1 MDAFLAMLSDYDVL
15 APMVPTYIVPGI
27 REIQALVESW
37 VSLALFIVVE
47 KKESGEFVG
56 MAALKIDIPKNAD
69 AELGICLVKKCWG
82 QGYGTEIMEWLVG
95 YGFKGMALH
104 RLSLGLFSFNNRAL
118 SLYKHL

>member
-1 MDAFLAMLSDYDVL
+1 
-15 APMVPTYIVPGI
+15 
-27 REIQALVESW
+27 
-37 VSLALFIVVE
+37 LFVVVE

-104 RLSLGLFSFNNRAL
+104 RFSLGLFSFNNRAL
-118 SLYKHL
+118 SLYKHFGFTVEGVKREALWFEGKRADIMWMGLLK